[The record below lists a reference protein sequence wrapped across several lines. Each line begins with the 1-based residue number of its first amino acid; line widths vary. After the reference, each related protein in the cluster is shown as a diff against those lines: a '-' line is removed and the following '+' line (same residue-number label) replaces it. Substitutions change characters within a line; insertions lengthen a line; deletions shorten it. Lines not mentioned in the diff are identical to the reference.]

1 METPVADQRPDG
13 AREDADIE
21 LEHVDGQLV
30 NPVATEPDRLPPL
43 VRPAADFIAKIRATV
58 HTKLLAGFLVI
69 AVLLLGMGVTS
80 ILVIREMNQEAQQLI
95 TLQEQTDIAR
105 QAIYS
110 VTAQSHFRAMAL
122 ITKEEVWNDK
132 IAVAKAD
139 FTAHLDALEQLGSP
153 DVRESVEKMRDIN
166 DRYADAGN
174 EVLALYRAGDFDGA
188 LAAHVSAEHEISHE
202 LEDELNAL
210 IGSLEERIGIASV
223 ELESLHRFLL
233 IAVGIF
239 SGVSLLIA
247 LGLGA
252 ALSWSVIRPVRKV
265 DLALARIADGDFGQ
279 QIEVPNRDEFGR
291 LTMNLNRTSG
301 QLAKLY
307 DDLSELNQNL
317 EKTVEDQLGQLRRAE
332 QLRRYLA
339 PQVADAVLN
348 GGTSVSL
355 GSTRRNLS
363 ILVATI
369 RGFTSMSEAMEPEE
383 VIDGLNQHFS
393 VMTDV
398 VFRHGGTLDKYI
410 GDGILAFFG
419 DPIPFEDHAERAV
432 VTALEMRQ
440 RLRGLRTR
448 WSLERENALNVG
460 IGLATGY
467 VTVGNIGSDTRTE
480 YTVIGNHVNL
490 ASHLAQ
496 AAGPDQ
502 ILVSERTLAAS
513 AIRDRIEAT
522 GLDPMKVDGFRTPVK
537 VFEVDDVPAP
547 LRRRL

>member
-1 METPVADQRPDG
+1 MAQEHPDVKEAPMVEHGRVDGRPPDG
-13 AREDADIE
+13 GAHDPE
-21 LEHVDGQLV
+21 
-30 NPVATEPDRLPPL
+30 RLPPF

-69 AVLLLGMGVTS
+69 AVLLVAMGVTS

-105 QAIYS
+105 QAIYA
-110 VTAQSHFRAMAL
+110 VTSQSHFRAMAL
-122 ITKEEVWNDK
+122 ITRDGSYNDK
-132 IAVAKAD
+132 IVTAKED
-139 FTAHLDALEQLGSP
+139 FAAHLDTLAAIGGPGMQEAVDRMLAVNE
-153 DVRESVEKMRDIN
+153 
-166 DRYADAGN
+166 RYADAGAD
-174 EVLALYRAGDFDGA
+174 VLALYAAGDFVGA
-188 LAAHVSAEHEISHE
+188 LDLHIAAEHTISHE
-202 LEDELNAL
+202 LEDELNGL
-210 IGSLEERIGIASV
+210 IEDTEARIGVASD
-223 ELESLHRFLL
+223 ELASLHRFLL
-233 IAVGIF
+233 FAVGIF

-252 ALSWSVIRPVRKV
+252 ALSWSVIRPVRKM

-279 QIEVPNRDEFGR
+279 QIDVPNRDEFGR
-291 LTMNLNRTSG
+291 LTTNLNRTSG
-301 QLAKLY
+301 QLATLY
-307 DDLSELNQNL
+307 HDLEELNQNL

-348 GGTSVSL
+348 GGGSVSL
-355 GSTRRNLS
+355 TSMRRNLS
-363 ILVATI
+363 ILVANI
-369 RGFTSMSEAMEPEE
+369 RGFTSMSEGMEPEE
-383 VIDGLNQHFS
+383 VIDGLNQHFA

-448 WSLERENALNVG
+448 WSLEREGGLN
-460 IGLATGY
+460 IGLGVSTGY

-490 ASHLAQ
+490 ASLLAQ
-496 AAGPDQ
+496 TAGPDQ
-502 ILVSERTLAAS
+502 ILVSERTLADS
-513 AIRDRIEAT
+513 AIRERVDAT
-522 GLDPMKVDGFRTPVK
+522 TLDPIQVEGFRQPMK
-537 VFEVDDVPAP
+537 IFEVNDVPAP

>member
-1 METPVADQRPDG
+1 MADQRPDG